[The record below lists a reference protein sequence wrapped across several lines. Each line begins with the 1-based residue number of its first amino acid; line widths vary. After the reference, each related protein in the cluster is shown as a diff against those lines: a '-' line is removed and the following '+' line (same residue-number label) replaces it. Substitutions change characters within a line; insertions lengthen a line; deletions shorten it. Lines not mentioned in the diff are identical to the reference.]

1 VSTDIREG
9 VVLDGKYRVERIL
22 GRGGM
27 GVVALA
33 THLGIGHKV
42 AIKLLVEGASDEVVA
57 RFLREARASVR
68 LKSEHVARVLDVG
81 ELADGAPFM
90 VMEYLEGSDLSIVL
104 RESGALPIA
113 EAVQHVLDACEAI
126 AEAHGAGIVHRDL
139 KPANLLLTRSADGS
153 SCVKVLDFGISKTT
167 GPESGEGGDG
177 MSLTQTATVL
187 GSPLYM
193 SPEQMKSA
201 RDVDGRADL
210 WSLGA
215 ILYQLLTNRV
225 PFVAEAFTELI
236 LMVNMEEPPPPSTFR
251 ADIPRGLEEA
261 VLRCLE
267 KRPERRF
274 QNAAELALA
283 IAPYGAARS
292 TASAERAV
300 RTLEKSGITLTQRS
314 PAPAHSLSAPTPMP
328 TSLTAHAAVGGA
340 STPPPPIAAEPTM
353 GAITALSSS
362 GPSAAA
368 SRARSKLVPIGVGVA
383 VLLGLVAVVLALRPR
398 ADDPTRV
405 ALAESAPA
413 PPPSAAPALPGAA
426 SAAAPALSVV
436 PAEAKV
442 EAPPTP
448 SASASAPPVRVPV
461 VNRPP
466 PPPPPPPPP
475 TGKRN
480 PLDIQI
486 K

>member
-1 VSTDIREG
+1 VI
-9 VVLDGKYRVERIL
+9 LDGKYRVERIL

-42 AIKLLVEGASDEVVA
+42 AVKLLVEGASDEVVA

-90 VMEYLEGSDLSIVL
+90 VMEYLEGSDLSVVL
-104 RESGALPIA
+104 KARGALPVH

-139 KPANLLLTRSADGS
+139 KPANLLLTRAADGS

-167 GPESGEGGDG
+167 GPEGGDSGDG

-193 SPEQMKSA
+193 APEQMKSA

-210 WSLGA
+210 WSLGG
-215 ILYQLLTNRV
+215 ILYQLLTGRV
-225 PFVAEAFTELI
+225 PFLAEAFTELI
-236 LMVNMEEPPPPSTFR
+236 LMVNMEAPPPPSTFR
-251 ADIPRGLEEA
+251 RDLPKGLEEA

-267 KRPERRF
+267 KRPEDRF
-274 QNAAELALA
+274 QSAAELALA
-283 IAPYGAARS
+283 IAPFGSTSAA
-292 TASAERAV
+292 ASAERAV
-300 RTLEKSGITLTQRS
+300 RTLEKSGGTLTLRNPAS
-314 PAPAHSLSAPTPMP
+314 PSATSAPLATAITP
-328 TSLTAHAAVGGA
+328 LGAAGGA
-340 STPPPPIAAEPTM
+340 SAPPPPIVAEPTM
-353 GAITALSSS
+353 SAITSLSSS
-362 GPSAAA
+362 GPSASPPA
-368 SRARSKLVPIGVGVA
+368 RARGKLVPIGVAVA
-383 VLLGLVAVVLALRPR
+383 VLLGVAAIVVSLRPR
-398 ADDPTRV
+398 AEDPSRV

-413 PPPSAAPALPGAA
+413 LAASAPLAVPASPSGAAPAI
-426 SAAAPALSVV
+426 SVV
-436 PAEAKV
+436 PADAKI
-442 EAPPTP
+442 EAPPVA
-448 SASASAPPVRVPV
+448 SASASAARARPPAAIKA
-461 VNRPP
+461 P